1 MVSGTISLPCTG
13 CFSPFPHGTGSLSV
27 SHEYLAL
34 ADGPAGFTLDYSCP
48 ALLRVPLGFGPLPV
62 PGFHRL
68 RPPFPERSGHCPSCR
83 IVALQPQRGRNPA
96 GLGSSPVARHYWGN
110 HSYFLFLQV
119 LRCFSSLRS
128 PPTMRRIPALQA
140 GGLSHSEIRG
150 SRDICS
156 YPRLIAAYHVLHRLH
171 EPRHPPCAL
180 IHFLGSGHQHGR
192 SYFQLYPDK
201 QKCQENF
208 FVEFYST
215 VSCVNMSK
223 ISWCQPGSKRRVRD

>member
-1 MVSGTISLPCTG
+1 MSRVTQDTTRP
-13 CFSPFPHGTGSLSV
+13 
-27 SHEYLAL
+27 AL
-34 ADGPAGFTLDYSCP
+34 AARKGLSPAMAGRSRPFRSPPRYHHVVLLPRMRVATHAVW
-48 ALLRVPLGFGPLPV
+48 ALP
-62 PGFHRL
+62 
-68 RPPFPERSGHCPSCR
+68 RSLATTGGI
-83 IVALQPQRGRNPA
+83 IV
-96 GLGSSPVARHYWGN
+96 
-110 HSYFLFLQV
+110 YFLFLQV

-128 PPTMRRIPALQA
+128 PPTIGRIPALQA

-223 ISWCQPGSKRRVRD
+223 ISWCQPGSKRRARD

>member
-1 MVSGTISLPCTG
+1 MVPADSHRIS
-13 CFSPFPHGTGSLSV
+13 
-27 SHEYLAL
+27 
-34 ADGPAGFTLDYSCP
+34 
-48 ALLRVPLGFGPLPV
+48 RVPRYSGFRYASDGFAQRAFTCYGTTFQRFMLTIHLATSRPYNPSEAGTSLVWALP
-62 PGFHRL
+62 
-68 RPPFPERSGHCPSCR
+68 RSLATTGGITFC
-83 IVALQPQRGRNPA
+83 
-96 GLGSSPVARHYWGN
+96 
-110 HSYFLFLQV
+110 FLFLEV

-128 PPTMRRIPALQA
+128 PHYNCVMMTVLQTD
-140 GGLSHSEIRG
+140 GLSHSEIRG
-150 SRDICS
+150 SKDICS